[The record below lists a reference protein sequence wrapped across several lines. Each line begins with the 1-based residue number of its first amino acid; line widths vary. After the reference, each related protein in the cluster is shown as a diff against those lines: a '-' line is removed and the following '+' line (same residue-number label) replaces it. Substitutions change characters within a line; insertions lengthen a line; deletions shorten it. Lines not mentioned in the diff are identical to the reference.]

1 MSRLCNNVYV
11 WFSHVAILLVN
22 RKLNGVVGIVRHLRT
37 AGDHPT
43 RKLVTSAPRAF
54 HSRRI
59 QAQSVSVLLQC

>member
-1 MSRLCNNVYV
+1 MSKLCNYVYV
-11 WFSHVAILLVN
+11 WFSHVAILLIN
-22 RKLNGVVGIVRHLRT
+22 RKLKGVVGIIRHLRT

-54 HSRRI
+54 HSRRV